1 MKRLFIPVL
10 AAAAFAVSSCYN
22 GNNANFPVIDNT
34 EAHDDAH
41 GGHDAHGKAKE
52 EHFGEKIS
60 AAGAITTAEILAQL
74 GSHDS
79 LENIKMTA
87 EIESVCQ
94 VKGCWMKLKNAA
106 GEPIRV
112 SFKDYAFFVP
122 KDAAG
127 KTAVVQGKAYKEV
140 LSVDM
145 QKHYAED
152 AGKSKEEI
160 AAITGPKTEYSFEAS
175 GLIIK

>member
-22 GNNANFPVIDNT
+22 GNNANFPVI
-34 EAHDDAH
+34 EQSESHDEHGDGH
-41 GGHDAHGKAKE
+41 GGHGKAKE
-52 EHFGEKIS
+52 AHFGEKIS
-60 AAGAITTAEILAQL
+60 AAGAVKASDIMTQL
-74 GSHDS
+74 GSKDS
-79 LENIKMTA
+79 VENVKMTA
-87 EIESVCQ
+87 EIEAVCQ
-94 VKGCWMKLKNAA
+94 MKGCWMNLKSGAA
-106 GEPIRV
+106 EPRRV

-140 LSVDM
+140 LSVEM

-160 AAITGPKTEYSFEAS
+160 AAIKEPKTEYSFEAS
-175 GLIIK
+175 GVIIK

>member
-10 AAAAFAVSSCYN
+10 AAAAFAVTSCYN
-22 GNNANFPVIDNT
+22 GNNANFPVMPDQ
-34 EAHDDAH
+34 ESHDDAH
-41 GGHDAHGKAKE
+41 GEHTAGHE
-52 EHFGEKIS
+52 EHFGDQIS
-60 AAGAITTAEILAQL
+60 ADGAIAASEILARL
-74 GSHDS
+74 GNNDS
-79 LENIKMTA
+79 LENIKMVA
-87 EIESVCQ
+87 EIEQVCQ
-94 VKGCWMKLKNAA
+94 MKGCWMNLKSGSA
-106 GEPIRV
+106 EPIRV

-140 LSVDM
+140 LSVEM

-160 AAITGPKTEYSFEAS
+160 AAITEPKTEYSFEAS
-175 GLIIK
+175 GVIIK